1 MTYLGALRFHFAG
14 RFLSDPSTV
23 NNHPA
28 HYDNETFDRSK
39 HWQPGIGGSPNHG
52 WWNPKGRNLF
62 RFEGVTVRSATLAD
76 GRAAAAS
83 DPILGCRLE
92 TKQPPGRMVDLDPD
106 QQLTSMIFGVVL
118 ELVGSGGVALQG
130 AVEPVPFT
138 DIWRR
143 GESGAGDMAASVAYQ
158 SVISVSAWGELSASE
173 FLQQLRHAAGED
185 LLSIKFNL
193 DGYSM
198 RSSDT
203 AEFAKGRIVGTVGPA
218 ASHEPRHFVAGR
230 HFGNEVH
237 PLGTAFPGFRP
248 VGGVNYFPSLMD
260 AERGRLR
267 LDLGNALPVEPAGGP
282 VHDIGELQ
290 LGRRND
296 DGTLSE
302 IAEIPYGG
310 AGWYEKT
317 AGIVEVPND
326 HALTGPEMEVIERSA
341 LCVVARREG
350 QRRIVS
356 DEARAH
362 VRADLF
368 VARLNPGEAF
378 TVRFWASRRGQPLA
392 NARINLFLLLPQDP
406 EARQNFPV
414 GGLRF
419 LPSVECNEHGM
430 AEATLVASD
439 PGEPR
444 FFYRSDPAARVQVD
458 GQVYRIG
465 YEVDGHTQPNPS
477 NILSILVWN
486 TFVADEPPTWHG
498 SMRAVFTQFGNLY
511 PSMTSAAALD
521 LADYE
526 QVAAR
531 RQAIIRA
538 IRREESTARYM
549 PVTRDLSDSR
559 KDAMIRW
566 LENLGSDGKPLL
578 GVAPAPAAVPEA
590 VPAEIGAEAV
600 QDVGAEIEPG
610 SKTIAGQRTEV
621 IRP

>member
-1 MTYLGALRFHFAG
+1 MTYLEAPRLHFAG
-14 RFLSDPSTV
+14 RFFSDPSTV

-28 HYDNETFDRSK
+28 HYDNETFDRNR
-39 HWQPGIGGSPNHG
+39 HWEPGIGGSPAHG

-76 GRAAAAS
+76 GRAAAAL

-92 TKQPPGRMVDLDPD
+92 TRPPPGRMVDLDPD
-106 QQLTSMIFGVVL
+106 QQLVSTIFGVVL
-118 ELVGSGGVALQG
+118 ELVGGDGVALQG
-130 AVEPVPFT
+130 AVDPVPFT

-143 GESGAGDMAASVAYQ
+143 GESGSGDQAASVAYQ
-158 SVISVSAWGELSASE
+158 SVLAVSVWGELPASE
-173 FLQQLRHAAGED
+173 FLQQLRQAAGED

-198 RSSDT
+198 DSGDV
-203 AEFAKGRIVGTVGPA
+203 AGFAKGRVVGTVGPA

-237 PLGTAFPGFRP
+237 PLGTASPRFRP
-248 VGGVNYFPSLMD
+248 VGGVNYFPGLVD

-282 VHDIGELQ
+282 VHDIGRLQ

-296 DGTLSE
+296 DGTVSE

-310 AGWYEKT
+310 PDWYEQT
-317 AGIVEVPND
+317 AGIVEVPD
-326 HALTGPEMEVIERSA
+326 DRALTGPELEVIERSA
-341 LCVVARREG
+341 LCVIARREG
-350 QRRIVS
+350 QRRVVS
-356 DEARAH
+356 DEARTH

-368 VARLNPGEAF
+368 VDRLNPGETF

-392 NARINLFLLLPQDP
+392 NARVNIFLLLPQGP
-406 EARQNFPV
+406 EAQRNFPV
-414 GGLRF
+414 GGLTF
-419 LPSVECNEHGM
+419 PPSIECDEHGI
-430 AEATLVASD
+430 ATATLVASD

-444 FFYRSDPAARVQVD
+444 FFYRSDPAARVHVD

-477 NILSILVWN
+477 NILSVLVWN

-511 PSMTSAAALD
+511 PSMTSAAGLD
-521 LADYE
+521 LAEYE

-531 RQAIIRA
+531 REAIIRT
-538 IRREESTARYM
+538 IQREESAARYM

-566 LENLGSDGKPLL
+566 LENLGPDGKPLL

-590 VPAEIGAEAV
+590 VPAEIGAEGV
-600 QDVGAEIEPG
+600 QDTGAEVELG
-610 SKTIAGQRTEV
+610 SKTIAGLRTEV
-621 IRP
+621 VRP

>member
-14 RFLSDPSTV
+14 GFFSDPSTV

-28 HYDNETFDRSK
+28 HYDNNNFDRTK
-39 HWQPGIGGSPNHG
+39 HWQPGKGSSPNHG
-52 WWNPKGRNLF
+52 WWNPKGRNQF
-62 RFEGVTVRSATLAD
+62 RFEGVRVRSAKLGD
-76 GRAAAAS
+76 GSTAAAA
-83 DPILGCRLE
+83 DPILGYRLE
-92 TKQPPGRMVDLDPD
+92 TKQPSGRMVDLDPD
-106 QQLTSMIFGVVL
+106 QQLASMIFGVVL

-173 FLQQLRHAAGED
+173 FLQQLRQAAGED

-198 RSSDT
+198 DSND
-203 AEFAKGRIVGTVGPA
+203 AAGFAKGRVVGTVGPA
-218 ASHEPRHFVAGR
+218 ASHEPRHFLAGR
-230 HFGNEVH
+230 HFGSEVH
-237 PLGTAFPGFRP
+237 PLGTASPGFRP

-260 AERGRLR
+260 AEQGRLR

-282 VHDIGELQ
+282 VHNIGQLQ

-296 DGTLSE
+296 DGTVTE

-310 AGWYEKT
+310 PDWYETT

-326 HALTGPEMEVIERSA
+326 RALTGPEMEVIERSG
-341 LCVVARREG
+341 LCVIARREG
-350 QRRIVS
+350 QPRIVS

-368 VARLNPGEAF
+368 VARLNPGEPF
-378 TVRFWASRRGQPLA
+378 TVRFWASRRGRPLA
-392 NARINLFLLLPQDP
+392 NAQINLFLLLPQDL

-414 GGLRF
+414 GGLTF
-419 LPSVECNEHGM
+419 LPSVECDEHGI
-430 AEATLVASD
+430 AEATLVAHD

-444 FFYRSDPAARVQVD
+444 FFYRSPAARVHVD
-458 GQVYRIG
+458 GQVHRIG

-477 NILSILVWN
+477 NILSVLVWN

-526 QVAAR
+526 QVAAK

-538 IRREESTARYM
+538 IQREESTARYM

-559 KDAMIRW
+559 KDAMKRW
-566 LENLGSDGKPLL
+566 LENVGPDGKPLL
-578 GVAPAPAAVPEA
+578 GAPVAVPEA
-590 VPAEIGAEAV
+590 VPAEIGTEAV
-600 QDVGAEIEPG
+600 QDVGEEVELG
-610 SKTIAGQRTEV
+610 SKTFAGQRTEV